1 MDRIEKIFNELIRI
15 KVAPQFGG
23 SLLYAELRYR
33 TPYRYDLI
41 FEFGREYN
49 NPKIKLAAVLSTCDE
64 LFKWVDIKD
73 VVSIV
78 IVTNCNPKH
87 YSYFEL
93 FEQVY
98 LGHYLNRPSYYSSNE
113 FKNHPNYYEFLA
125 WKEQR
130 EYREKM
136 KRDWRMSMENN
147 ERRDYEQQKMVPQ
160 KNKFLFW

>member
-49 NPKIKLAAVLSTCDE
+49 NPNIKLDAVLSTCDE
-64 LFKWVDIKD
+64 LFRWVDIKD

-78 IVTNCNPKH
+78 IITENKPKH
-87 YSYFEL
+87 YNYFEL
-93 FEQVY
+93 FEQIY
-98 LGHYLNRPSYYSSNE
+98 LGHYFTIGNYSKNE
-113 FKNHPNYYEFLA
+113 LKNHPNYD
-125 WKEQR
+125 
-130 EYREKM
+130 EYCRWVEI
-136 KRDWRMSMENN
+136 
-147 ERRDYEQQKMVPQ
+147 RRRKQIISFGQGIEDITRKNQK
-160 KNKFLFW
+160 KKFLFW